1 MSLLRDQIQCE
12 FRRKLITHGVL
23 GTFSK
28 TTDSSIVEAAGHAG
42 LDFIILDMEH
52 GPINLE
58 TLKHHVMAAEL
69 SGISPIVRVDAYNSS
84 NIEKALD
91 LGAHGIQASSINNA
105 EQVEEL
111 IQKMKFHP
119 LGERGLCRFVRASAY
134 STEDRFAYLEKSNL
148 NQVIIQIEGTEG
160 IQNIDQILKVKGVDV
175 IFIGPYD
182 LSQNLGLPGQIEHPD
197 VLKEIESIKAKADAV
212 GVQLG
217 TFCDSPNQLKKYI
230 DMGMHYLAYSVDIA
244 LFVQKLQD
252 LISIEQEWK
261 NKK

>member
-1 MSLLRDQIQCE
+1 MSLYRDQIKSE
-12 FRRKLITHGVL
+12 FRRKLSANGVL

-58 TLKHHVMAAEL
+58 TLKNHLMAAEL
-69 SGISPIVRVDAYNSS
+69 SGISPVVRVDSYNSP

-111 IQKMKFHP
+111 INKMKFHP
-119 LGERGLCRFVRASAY
+119 FGERGLCRFVRSADY
-134 STEDRFAYLEKSNL
+134 STEDRFDYLEKSNL
-148 NQVIIQIEGTEG
+148 NLVIIQIEGTEG

-175 IFIGPYD
+175 MFIGPYD
-182 LSQNLGLPGQIEHPD
+182 LSQSLGLPGQIEHPE
-197 VLKEIESIKAKADAV
+197 VLKEIEIIKAKATAA

-217 TFCDSPNQLKKYI
+217 TYCDSPDQLKKWI
-230 DMGMHYLAYSVDIA
+230 DTGMHYLAYSVDIA
-244 LFVQKLQD
+244 LFVQKLQE
-252 LISIEQEWK
+252 LISYEQEWRNIK
-261 NKK
+261 